1 MQREN
6 RATAAFRWLVH
17 LEGRRLVRGPLLIAQ
32 ERIAQGRGRR
42 GFHSFDC
49 FDSFDGGFAWR
60 GHLHGLQF
68 AQFAEFARS
77 FRWLRWLRWLLGRQ
91 LRQFFGLKRPTQLR
105 VITGENG
112 SRAGEP

>member
-42 GFHSFDC
+42 GFHSFD
-49 FDSFDGGFAWR
+49 SFDGRFACG
-60 GHLHGLQF
+60 GHLHGPE
-68 AQFAEFARS
+68 FAEFARS
-77 FRWLRWLRWLLGRQ
+77 FRWIVGLLGRQ
-91 LRQFFGLKRPTQLR
+91 LGQFFGLKRPTQLR